1 MSTPAPD
8 YGEPWSADEML
19 GPHGHSVL
27 YAFDSTRLADFR
39 DKDHARQARR
49 TFACVNACAGMA
61 DPEKEI
67 AAMRDAIKSADHALT
82 DLVEHIGLCSEHDL
96 LKCDADPHPPSVFSV
111 YASQSKAAPAKL
123 QPFIKP

>member
-19 GPHGHSVL
+19 GPHSHSVI

-39 DKDHARQARR
+39 DKDHVRQARR

-67 AAMRDAIKSADHALT
+67 AAMRDAIKSAD
-82 DLVEHIGLCSEHDL
+82 
-96 LKCDADPHPPSVFSV
+96 PHPPSVFSV